1 MENIKTQGISL
12 PKLGLGTF
20 RMQGDACR
28 AAVES
33 ALELGYRHLDTAEM
47 YGNEEAIGAA
57 LAASKVARKD
67 LHVTT
72 KVWNENLAPD
82 AIRRAFDAS
91 LKKLRLDHVDLYLV
105 HWPARNMNLPA
116 MFETLMKLK
125 EEGRTRAIGVANFN
139 IALLKTVVEEIKAPI
154 ACNQVEYHVMLD
166 QTPLR
171 NYLTAKSIPLVAYC
185 PLAQGRVASDEA
197 LAAIGRK
204 HNASAAQVALKWLL
218 DQDGVAAIPKASRAE
233 SQQANLDALKVQLDD
248 ADRKAIAALPKDKR
262 CVNPGLRRRGIDG
275 DSRLFRP
282 PELKVFATHAAVVQS
297 ILGRIQG
304 RSRKCVKP
312 LSFPM
317 LARDWQSP
325 AVAGSIL
332 PLRCRWRPTPSST
345 PSSAPASPRT
355 MSKTAISAIARMARR
370 ISAVRPRCWP
380 ACRSRP
386 PAFPSTASARR
397 ACRPSRWPP
406 TRSARTAPIAS
417 SPAASKASRS
427 PAAAR
432 PRN

>member
-1 MENIKTQGISL
+1 MENPKIENLQAGPISL

-33 ALELGYRHLDTAEM
+33 ALALGYRHLDTAEM

-57 LAASKVARKD
+57 LAASNVARGD
-67 LHVTT
+67 LHITT

-91 LKKLRLDHVDLYLV
+91 LKKLRLDQIDLYLV
-105 HWPARNMNLPA
+105 HWPASNMNLPA

-125 EEGRTRAIGVANFN
+125 QEGRTRAIGVANFN
-139 IALLKTVVEEIKAPI
+139 VALLKTVVEEIKAPV

-171 NYLTAKSIPLVAYC
+171 QYLTAKSIPLVAYC

-233 SQQANLDALKVQLDD
+233 SQQANLDALKVTLDD
-248 ADRKAIAALPKDKR
+248 EDRKAIAALPKNKR
-262 CVNPGLRRRGIDG
+262 CVSPG
-275 DSRLFRP
+275 F
-282 PELKVFATHAAVVQS
+282 
-297 ILGRIQG
+297 
-304 RSRKCVKP
+304 
-312 LSFPM
+312 
-317 LARDWQSP
+317 
-325 AVAGSIL
+325 
-332 PLRCRWRPTPSST
+332 
-345 PSSAPASPRT
+345 APA
-355 MSKTAISAIARMARR
+355 
-370 ISAVRPRCWP
+370 WD
-380 ACRSRP
+380 
-386 PAFPSTASARR
+386 
-397 ACRPSRWPP
+397 
-406 TRSARTAPIAS
+406 
-417 SPAASKASRS
+417 
-427 PAAAR
+427 
-432 PRN
+432 